1 MERASRQPRKR
12 KKSPL
17 QRLVWLPLVLIFGLA
32 GFMFYR
38 AMNPPDNIGGT
49 AFSALTPQEQ
59 EKRREDAQKLVK
71 QVEDLARA
79 SKKNEHKPFTLTA
92 TQDQLNTLI
101 QDRLQTQ
108 NLPVRNP
115 RLGLQD
121 GEITLQGDADYKGFS
136 APATVTGTLEA
147 KDGAVV
153 FHVTSIKISGFPA
166 PSGWGEKVESKVS
179 EALDKG
185 LRGGKN
191 GRVDSV
197 EITDGQLKVS
207 GQTG

>member
-1 MERASRQPRKR
+1 MERTSRQPRKR
-12 KKSPL
+12 KKSL
-17 QRLVWLPLVLIFGLA
+17 AQRLVWLPLVIILGLA
-32 GFMFYR
+32 GLLFFR
-38 AMNPPDNIGGT
+38 AMHPPDNVGGT
-49 AFSALTPQEQ
+49 AFSALSPEEQ
-59 EKRREDAQKLVK
+59 EKRRHDAQTLVK
-71 QVEDLARA
+71 QVENLAKA
-79 SKKNEHKPFTLTA
+79 SKNNEHKPFEIVA
-92 TQDQLNTLI
+92 TEDQLNTLI

-108 NLPVRNP
+108 NLPVHNP
-115 RLGLQD
+115 RLGLKD

-136 APATVTGTLEA
+136 APATVTGTLDA
-147 KDGAVV
+147 RDGAVA
-153 FHVTSIKISGFPA
+153 FHVTSIKVGGFPA

-191 GRVDSV
+191 GRIDSI